1 VRFFLSR
8 ATCSLAVEAAA
19 AEEVVVERVLEA
31 AEPRQAVR
39 PL

>member
-1 VRFFLSR
+1 M
-8 ATCSLAVEAAA
+8 CSLAVAA
-19 AEEVVVERVLEA
+19 AEEEAVVERALEA